1 MQTTHENHADIQELP
16 EFVVNQIKAG
26 EVIER
31 PSQLF
36 KEVIENSIDALSKNI
51 HIKIRNNGLDL
62 IQIKDDG
69 KGIRYNEL
77 PLAFKRHA
85 TSKISNFSDIYEI
98 YSYGFRGEALASIS
112 AVSKISC
119 HSKSSEETEGGEIL
133 IEGGEIKEHRHCRV
147 PENGTTI
154 NIKDLFFNTP
164 VRLKFLKSQ
173 NAEKRAI
180 QNILEC
186 FLISWPQISFTIQ
199 WDDEEVQNFPKCE
212 NPKDR
217 ILAVMFKRK
226 QQQDQV
232 LLLNEEHEEIQVQAY
247 FSPQASRGGYKKQY
261 LFVNGR
267 YLIDKSLHYFIV
279 NSMQSVWGPGQTGHY
294 FVMISIPSD
303 QIDVNIHPS
312 KTQIKFEDDSVLL
325 SLLSKGIRSF
335 APRVSPDENAQNELG
350 FKEVTTPAHEGFGGS
365 SSQQPNRPITNG
377 SPQVIR
383 GFKQGDEDFEKSI
396 IEASREFFLIKSNE
410 DLLQPRII
418 HKKRFLKWFLTNFLS
433 DKSYQPVPLIISD
446 PLPNKGFQQAAIDY
460 LTDTYQVEI
469 ETLDDHMALLR
480 SIPFCLTKLP
490 YQIIIKQMLEV
501 YEANMPIDFEK
512 LDYDE
517 IIDSFFAHQCDGVL
531 SDYDIEVT
539 DKDFCLEIN
548 NELFH
553 QK

>member
-1 MQTTHENHADIQELP
+1 MHTTVENQGLIQELP

-69 KGIRYNEL
+69 NGIKFDEL

-119 HSKSSEETEGGEIL
+119 QSRSYLEQEGGEIL
-133 IEGGEIKEHRHCRV
+133 IEGGEIKEHQTARV
-147 PENGTTI
+147 QDQGTVL
-154 NIKDLFFNTP
+154 NIKDLFYNTP

-199 WDDEEVQNFPKCE
+199 WDDEEVQSFPKCD

-217 ILAVMFKRK
+217 ILSVMFKRK

-232 LLLNEEHEEIQVQAY
+232 LLLNEEHDEVQVKAY
-247 FSPQASRGGYKKQY
+247 FSPTASRGGYKKQY
-261 LFVNGR
+261 IFVNGR
-267 YLIDKSLHYFIV
+267 YLIDKSLHYFVV

-325 SLLSKGIRSF
+325 SLLSKGIRTF
-335 APRVSPDENAQNELG
+335 APRVTES
-350 FKEVTTPAHEGFGGS
+350 KEDDSQPQFAEVSTPANGHYQGS
-365 SSQQPNRPITNG
+365 SSSQPLNRPTSSGN
-377 SPQVIR
+377 QVIR
-383 GFKQGDEDFEKSI
+383 SFRPSEESI
-396 IEASREFFLIKSNE
+396 EVPIVEASQDFFMIRANEEIKT
-410 DLLQPRII
+410 PKII
-418 HKKRFLKWFLTNFLS
+418 HKTRFLNWYLKNYLANE
-433 DKSYQPVPLIISD
+433 KYQSVPLIISD
-446 PLPNKGFQQAAIDY
+446 PLPNKNFDQNALNY
-460 LTDTYQVEI
+460 LADKYQIEI
-469 ETLDDHMALLR
+469 EPLDEQMALLR
-480 SIPFCLTKLP
+480 SIPYSLTKLP
-490 YQIIIKQMLEV
+490 YQIIIK
-501 YEANMPIDFEK
+501 
-512 LDYDE
+512 E
-517 IIDSFFAHQCDGVL
+517 IIEKFTPCEPINFDTLNLSVIKESFFAHQFSGVL
-531 SDYDIEVT
+531 TDYDIQV
-539 DKDFCLEIN
+539 DGQNFCLEMTDD
-548 NELFH
+548 LFH
-553 QK
+553 S